1 MENFNKSIQK
11 QKTQSGNDE
20 KKMIIHTMPKRF
32 LGLKP
37 KQGNTKS
44 TGVAIL
50 IIGVF
55 LLLGILAALYFFVL
69 KPENNSE
76 LKNDDFFIEE
86 EQPVKQNLPKENNN
100 AAKDEINIPKQEKK
114 ETEEPFST
122 EAMAGETAGE
132 EEEKPR
138 EIIFATTSDDL
149 VATGSKEEIEVD
161 ENGKI
166 DYVSAIDSDQDGL
179 GDLEEII
186 FDCNINSDDSDGD
199 GYKDLDE
206 LKKLYNPAGSGEI
219 IVNPN
224 IEKYINASHKYSI
237 YYPDIWLKTDV
248 DGDNSVLF
256 RAGNNQYMQ
265 IIVQDNIK
273 KQSLEEWYKE
283 QLNVVSISGNQIIYK
298 IGWNGIKNKDGL
310 IVYLT
315 QAQGNK
321 IFIISYN
328 VGLDNMLRFK
338 NIFDM
343 MVESFELSR
352 LFRNVIV

>member
-1 MENFNKSIQK
+1 MENFNKPVQK
-11 QKTQSGNDE
+11 QKIQTGNDE

-37 KQGNTKS
+37 KQENTKS
-44 TGVAIL
+44 TGVIIL
-50 IIGVF
+50 IIGIF
-55 LLLGILAALYFFVL
+55 LLFGILAALYFFVL

-100 AAKDEINIPKQEKK
+100 AVKDEINIPKPEKK
-114 ETEEPFST
+114 EIEEPSSA
-122 EAMAGETAGE
+122 EATAGE
-132 EEEKPR
+132 EEKPK
-138 EIIFATTSDDL
+138 EIIFVTTSDDF
-149 VATGSKEEIEVD
+149 VATGSEEEIEVN
-161 ENGKI
+161 ESGKI
-166 DYVSAIDSDQDGL
+166 DYVSAVDSDQDGL
-179 GDLEEII
+179 SDLEEII
-186 FDCNINSDDSDGD
+186 LDCNINSDDSDGD

-206 LKKLYNPAGSGEI
+206 LRKLYNPAGSGKI
-219 IVNPN
+219 IVNSN
-224 IEKYINASHKYSI
+224 IEKYTNASHKYSI

-265 IIVQDNIK
+265 IIVQNNIK

-283 QLNVVSISGNQIIYK
+283 QLNISSIQGSQIIYK
-298 IGWNGIKNKDGL
+298 TGWNGIKSADGL

-315 QAQGNK
+315 QGQGSK

-338 NIFDM
+338 NIFNM
-343 MVESFELSR
+343 IVESFDLV
-352 LFRNVIV
+352 N

>member
-11 QKTQSGNDE
+11 QKIQTGNDE
-20 KKMIIHTMPKRF
+20 RKMIIHTMPKRF

-44 TGVAIL
+44 TGVVIL

-55 LLLGILAALYFFVL
+55 LLFGILAALYFFVL

-100 AAKDEINIPKQEKK
+100 IVKDEINIPKLEEK
-114 ETEEPFST
+114 ETEEPSSA
-122 EAMAGETAGE
+122 EAMAG

-138 EIIFATTSDDL
+138 EIIFATTSDDFT
-149 VATGSKEEIEVD
+149 ATSSEEEIEVD
-161 ENGKI
+161 DGKI
-166 DYVSAIDSDQDGL
+166 DYVLAIDSDQDGL
-179 GDLEEII
+179 SDLEEII
-186 FDCNINSDDSDGD
+186 LDCNINSDDSDGD

-206 LKKLYNPAGSGEI
+206 LKKLYNPAGSGKI

-224 IEKYINASHKYSI
+224 IEEYTNASHKYSI

-265 IIVQDNIK
+265 IIVQDNVK
-273 KQSLEEWYKE
+273 KHSLEEWYKE
-283 QLNVVSISGNQIIYK
+283 QLNVASIVGSQIIYK
-298 IGWNGIKNKDGL
+298 TGWNGIKNEDGL
-310 IVYLT
+310 IAYLT
-315 QAQGNK
+315 QGTNNK

-338 NIFDM
+338 NIFNM
-343 MVESFELSR
+343 IVESFELA
-352 LFRNVIV
+352 N

>member
-1 MENFNKSIQK
+1 MENFDKSIQK
-11 QKTQSGNDE
+11 QKIQSGDDE

-37 KQGNTKS
+37 KQGNTKNI
-44 TGVAIL
+44 GAAIL

-55 LLLGILAALYFFVL
+55 LLFGILAALYFFVL
-69 KPENNSE
+69 KPGNNSE

-86 EQPVKQNLPKENNN
+86 EHPVKQNLPKESSSAK
-100 AAKDEINIPKQEKK
+100 AAEDRLSPPEV
-114 ETEEPFST
+114 TED
-122 EAMAGETAGE
+122 TAADVEDMEGGITDK

-138 EIIFATTSDDL
+138 EIIFATTSDNF
-149 VATGSKEEIEVD
+149 VATSGEEEID
-161 ENGKI
+161 INENGKI
-166 DYVSAIDSDQDGL
+166 DYISAIDSDQDGL
-179 GDLEEII
+179 SDLEEII

-206 LKKLYNPAGSGEI
+206 LEKLYNPAGSGKI
-219 IVNPN
+219 MVNPN

-237 YYPDIWLKTDV
+237 YYPNIWLKTDV

-265 IIVQDNIK
+265 IIVQNNTK

-283 QLNVVSISGNQIIYK
+283 QLNVSSVRGSQMIYK
-298 IGWNGIKNKDGL
+298 TGWDGIKSEDGL
-310 IVYLT
+310 IAYLT
-315 QAQGNK
+315 QRQGDK

-338 NIFDM
+338 NIFGM
-343 MVESFELSR
+343 IVKSFELA
-352 LFRNVIV
+352 N

>member
-1 MENFNKSIQK
+1 MDNFNNPIQK
-11 QKTQSGNDE
+11 QKIQSGNDE

-44 TGVAIL
+44 TGVVIL

-55 LLLGILAALYFFVL
+55 LLFGILAALYFFVL
-69 KPENNSE
+69 KSENNSE

-100 AAKDEINIPKQEKK
+100 AIKDEINIPKPEKK
-114 ETEEPFST
+114 EIEEPSYA
-122 EAMAGETAGE
+122 EATAD
-132 EEEKPR
+132 EEEKTK
-138 EIIFATTSDDL
+138 EIIFATTSDDFI
-149 VATGSKEEIEVD
+149 ATSSEEEMEVE

-179 GDLEEII
+179 SDLEEII
-186 FDCNINSDDSDGD
+186 LDCNINSDDSDGD

-206 LKKLYNPAGSGEI
+206 LKKLYNPAGLGEI
-219 IVNPN
+219 IVNSN
-224 IEKYINASHKYSI
+224 IEKYTNASHKYSI

-265 IIVQDNIK
+265 IIVQDNVK
-273 KQSLEEWYKE
+273 RQSLEEWYKE
-283 QLNVVSISGNQIIYK
+283 QLNIPSIQGSQIVYK
-298 IGWNGIKNKDGL
+298 TGWNGIKSEDGL
-310 IVYLT
+310 IVYLM
-315 QAQGNK
+315 QSSNNK

-343 MVESFELSR
+343 IVESFELV
-352 LFRNVIV
+352 N

>member
-1 MENFNKSIQK
+1 MENFNKPIQK
-11 QKTQSGNDE
+11 QKIQTGNDE

-44 TGVAIL
+44 TGMVIL

-55 LLLGILAALYFFVL
+55 LLFGILVALYFFVL

-100 AAKDEINIPKQEKK
+100 IIKDEINIPKLEEKEK
-114 ETEEPFST
+114 EEPSSA
-122 EAMAGETAGE
+122 EATAGE
-132 EEEKPR
+132 EEEKPK
-138 EIIFATTSDDL
+138 EIIFATTSDDF
-149 VATGSKEEIEVD
+149 VATSSEEEIEVE

-166 DYVSAIDSDQDGL
+166 DYAPAIDSDKDGL
-179 GDLEEII
+179 SDLEEII
-186 FDCNINSDDSDGD
+186 LDCNINSDDSDGD
-199 GYKDLDE
+199 GYKDLEE
-206 LKKLYNPAGSGEI
+206 LKKLYNPAGSGKI

-224 IEKYINASHKYSI
+224 IEKYTNASHKYSI
-237 YYPDIWLKTDV
+237 YYPDVWLKTDV

-265 IIVQDNIK
+265 IIIQDNVK

-283 QLNVVSISGNQIIYK
+283 QLNVVSISGSQIIYK
-298 IGWNGIKNKDGL
+298 TGWNGIKNKDGL
-310 IVYLT
+310 IAYLT
-315 QAQGNK
+315 QGQGNK

-343 MVESFELSR
+343 IVKSFEVA
-352 LFRNVIV
+352 N